1 MIDTSSSMLYH
12 MSNLNGENHRI
23 TYQMASGKSMENGSE
38 DAMLHKDL
46 ISLED
51 NLRVTEGLKEQI
63 EKTIAF
69 NDISDTNVGEI
80 KLSLDDIKADLMKAL
95 NSGTDRTDKTA
106 IASNIEGMRETLLDR
121 INTQVNGEYIFA
133 GSDATKITMV
143 EDEDYKI
150 NGQLE
155 FEGDGFLREVA
166 VESGSYRERGVTA
179 YDVAFY
185 DSDTAQAGESLT
197 FSEGE
202 RVIDSNGNEWKFN
215 DNSSKLQKYDYNGIL
230 IDPLVEIGVEL
241 APTSVVTLAI
251 SEVEDGDGGDLKGDY
266 GITIINEDGDEYVI
280 DTATATGSGDTSAS
294 VLAALVLSINTDSAA
309 AAADRT
315 ANITNDFPDISAII
329 SLDGEL
335 VITSN
340 DGSTFGA
347 EIYDRDSN
355 YVMTASNSV
364 ESATTQGTQN
374 AYIADIPEEYEGTQF
389 LAKHN
394 YFDDLN
400 IAINA
405 LDGYA
410 TNLNGTRGQEVSDNA
425 VNDIIQSMLTN
436 TTTQYDAT
444 NKGHGV
450 LGGRNA
456 VFESNYTSLETK
468 ETHYDLLIE
477 EWGSADTAQ
486 LAMESSALSLTYQ
499 SLYSTIKK
507 MNDMSLVKYL

>member
-12 MSNLNGENHRI
+12 ISNLDDESYRI
-23 TYQMASGKSMENGSE
+23 AYQMASGKSMENGSE

-121 INTQVNGEYIFA
+121 INTQVNGEYVFA

-230 IDPLVEIGVEL
+230 IDPLVEIDVEL
-241 APTSVVTLAI
+241 AQSKVTTFSITEA
-251 SEVEDGDGGDLKGDY
+251 EDGDGGYLKGDY
-266 GITIINEDGDEYVI
+266 GITIINENGDEYVI
-280 DTATATGSGDTSAS
+280 DTVTATGIAADTSTS
-294 VLAALVLSINTDSAA
+294 VLTDLRDSINAYVGV
-309 AAADRT
+309 
-315 ANITNDFPDISAII
+315 DFPALTASIST
-329 SLDGEL
+329 DGNL
-335 VITSN
+335 VVTSN
-340 DGSTFGA
+340 DGSTTFGA

-374 AYIADIPEEYEGTQF
+374 TYIADIPEEYEGTQF

-405 LDGYA
+405 LNGYA
-410 TNLNGTRGQEVSDNA
+410 TSLDGTRGQEVSDNA
-425 VNDIIQSMLTN
+425 VNDILQSMLTN

-444 NKGHGV
+444 NKGHGI

-456 VFESNYTSLETK
+456 VFESNYTSLETQ
-468 ETHYDLLIE
+468 ETHYNLLIE
-477 EWGSADTAQ
+477 EWGSADVAQ
-486 LAMESSALSLTYQ
+486 LAIESAALDLTYQ
-499 SLYSTIKK
+499 SLYSTISK

>member
-12 MSNLNGENHRI
+12 ISNLDDESYRI
-23 TYQMASGKSMENGSE
+23 AYQMASGKSMENGSE

-121 INTQVNGEYIFA
+121 INTQVNGEYVFA
-133 GSDATKITMV
+133 GSDATKVTMV
-143 EDEDYKI
+143 EDKDYDI

-185 DSDTAQAGESLT
+185 DSDTAQAGEEFT

-215 DNSSKLQKYDYNGIL
+215 DNSSKLQKYDYNGLL
-230 IDPLVEIGVEL
+230 IDPLVEIDVEL
-241 APTSVVTLAI
+241 APTTKVTLSINPA
-251 SEVEDGDGGDLKGDY
+251 EDGDGGNLKGDY
-266 GITIINEDGDEYVI
+266 GITIVNEDGDEFVINTHTAEGNIADDDESVI
-280 DTATATGSGDTSAS
+280 D
-294 VLAALVLSINTDSAA
+294 ALITEIGTY
-309 AAADRT
+309 AAADFPALT
-315 ANITNDFPDISAII
+315 VTKSANN
-329 SLDGEL
+329 EL
-335 VITSN
+335 VITSA
-340 DGSTFGA
+340 DGSTTFGV

-355 YVMTASNSV
+355 YVMTATNKV
-364 ESATTQGTQN
+364 ESSSTQGIQN
-374 AYIADIPEEYEGTQF
+374 SYIADIPDEYEGTQF
-389 LAKHN
+389 AAKHN

-410 TNLNGTRGQEVSDNA
+410 TNLDGTRGQEVTDNQ
-425 VNDIIQSMLTN
+425 VNDILQAMLTN

-456 VFESNYTSLETK
+456 VFESNYTSLETQ
-468 ETHYDLLIE
+468 ETHYNLLIE
-477 EWGSADTAQ
+477 EWGSADVAQ
-486 LAMESSALSLTYQ
+486 LAIESAALDLTYQ
-499 SLYSTIKK
+499 SLYSTISK